1 MTITQNTPMTQPIV
15 LIAENDDDQYEL
27 TLGALADL
35 RTTNRLRRVVD
46 GEELWKDGR
55 QTLREIK
62 AHPDLRR
69 IPVVVLTISRDEEDV
84 SRMYALG
91 ASSYITKPISYF
103 DLEETMKTF
112 KNYWLD
118 VVRLPKSEG
127 R

>member
-1 MTITQNTPMTQPIV
+1 MTQPIV